1 MKNDEMIIHNFESFE
16 AFQGS
21 VIRPSNSELIEFE
34 KELIKTDD
42 KFTVSGECFVCASKV
57 DFLVDFVASAE
68 PQRGESRVPNWR
80 ERLLC
85 PNCQLNNRMRAVVH
99 LLELDSTDKERNI
112 YITEQMT
119 HLYNSL
125 KQRYPELV
133 GSEYLGAG
141 FSPGFVREDGIRHED
156 MTGLSFDDGGFDSIL
171 SFDVLEH
178 VPDYRAALSE
188 CARCLKPNG
197 GELFLTMP
205 FLLNSEETLVRASLL
220 ADGEIEHIC
229 TPEFHG
235 DPINP
240 SEGILCFYH
249 YGWDVLETLQEVGFA
264 NSSVKLYW
272 SRDFGYLGGYQVLIH
287 ATRDES
293 ALD

>member
-1 MKNDEMIIHNFESFE
+1 MTNNEMIIHNFESFE
-16 AFQGS
+16 AFRS
-21 VIRPSNSELIEFE
+21 AEIFPSNGDLIEQE
-34 KELIKTDD
+34 KGLIKSSDN
-42 KFTVSGECFVCASKV
+42 FTISGECFVCKDRVDCYV
-57 DFLVDFVASAE
+57 DFIASAE
-68 PQRGESRVPNWR
+68 PAVGEERVPNWR

-85 PNCQLNNRMRAVVH
+85 PICHLNNRMRAVVH
-99 LLELDSTDKERNI
+99 LLEHDSLVQKKNI

-119 HLYNSL
+119 HLYLSL
-125 KQRYPELV
+125 EQRYPGLV
-133 GSEYLGAG
+133 GSEYLGPEFDSG
-141 FSPGFVREDGIRHED
+141 YIREDGIRHED
-156 MTGLSFDDGGFDSIL
+156 MTQLSFKDASFDSIL

-178 VPDYRAALSE
+178 VPDYRTALTE
-188 CARCLKPNG
+188 CARCLKPDG

-220 ADGEIEHIC
+220 PDGEIEHIC

-249 YGWDVLETLQEVGFA
+249 YGWDVLETLREVGFA

-287 ATRDES
+287 AERCS
-293 ALD
+293 

>member
-1 MKNDEMIIHNFESFE
+1 MTNNEMIIHNFESFE
-16 AFQGS
+16 AFRRAE
-21 VIRPSNSELIEFE
+21 IFPSNGDLIELE
-34 KELIKTDD
+34 KGLVKSSDN
-42 KFTVSGECFVCASKV
+42 FTISGECFVCKDRV
-57 DFLVDFVASAE
+57 DFNVDFIASAE
-68 PQRGESRVPNWR
+68 PAVGEERVPNWR

-85 PNCQLNNRMRAVVH
+85 PICNLNNRMRAVVH
-99 LLELDSTDKERNI
+99 LLEHDSLVQKKHI

-119 HLYNSL
+119 HLYLSL
-125 KQRYPELV
+125 EQRYPGLV
-133 GSEYLGAG
+133 GSEYLGPEFDSG
-141 FSPGFVREDGIRHED
+141 YIREDGIRHED
-156 MTGLSFDDGGFDSIL
+156 MTQLSFKDASFDSIL

-178 VPDYRAALSE
+178 VPDYRTALTE
-188 CARCLKPNG
+188 CARCLNPDG
-197 GELFLTMP
+197 GELFLTLP

-220 ADGEIEHIC
+220 PDGEIEHIC

-249 YGWDVLETLQEVGFA
+249 YGWDVLETLREVGFE

-287 ATRDES
+287 ATRK
-293 ALD
+293 